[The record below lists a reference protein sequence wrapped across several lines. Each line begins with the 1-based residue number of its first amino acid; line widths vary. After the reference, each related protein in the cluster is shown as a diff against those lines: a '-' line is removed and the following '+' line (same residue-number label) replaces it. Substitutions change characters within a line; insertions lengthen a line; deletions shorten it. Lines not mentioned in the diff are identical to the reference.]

1 MATTTLQ
8 KITTRAK
15 QLKKLYPT
23 KKWTDLIKAASAEL
37 KKKGTIGKPIKKAT
51 VKSTPKKIK
60 VKVAKTKKGDTILN
74 IGKAKAAKPKPV
86 KSYSEAVKN
95 YTQRNGMRLTKG
107 YEAVARKG
115 VMSGINLAE
124 LEKSVQHLA
133 HLAKL
138 ELSAK
143 TRMKDPKYK
152 TEWPYMKR
160 ELQVIKNGIANTKKH
175 ITALKRG
182 I

>member
-15 QLKKLYPT
+15 QLKKLHPT
-23 KKWTDLIKAASAEL
+23 KKWTDLIKLASTEL
-37 KKKGTIGKPIKKAT
+37 KKKGTIGKPAKKAAT
-51 VKSTPKKIK
+51 VKTTAKKIT

-74 IGKAKAAKPKPV
+74 IGKAKAAKPKVV
-86 KSYSEAVKN
+86 KSY
-95 YTQRNGMRLTKG
+95 T
-107 YEAVARKG
+107 YEIKKG

-124 LEKSVQHLA
+124 LEKNVQHLA
-133 HLAKL
+133 HLSKL
-138 ELSAK
+138 ELAVR
-143 TRMKDPKYK
+143 TRIKDPKFK
-152 TEWPYMKR
+152 AEWPYMRK
-160 ELQVIKNGIANTKKH
+160 ELVTIKNSMANTKKH